1 MIIPAVWMS
10 ALVYGAMITI
20 LCLGFTLTH
29 MTAKIPNF
37 AHGTYAGFGV
47 YVTFSVVRMWEAS
60 PYIAFPIAMLLGGVI
75 GMILYSVVVATLR
88 KMGGGA
94 IVLTISTIALQIFM
108 AQILHIY
115 AFWSRQT
122 FGFYSY
128 GFILKK
134 YDFQWLGYQGIFPIS
149 LAVCVVTVIALHLL
163 LTKTNF
169 GIAMRATS
177 EDPMLASIL
186 GINTERIQLVS
197 WAVTGAMACLAGAM
211 LPLWF
216 QGSPTAG
223 GRLLT
228 STMAGSLL
236 GGLEN
241 IYGAVI
247 GGFGVGM
254 VEILLTGW
262 LMRVVGLWVG
272 EYRPLIPM
280 VIVIA
285 VLLIQPAGISGAI
298 ERWRVS
304 RKSQE
309 RQRELELEEASQ

>member
-47 YVTFSVVRMWEAS
+47 YVTFSVVRMWGAS
-60 PYIAFPIAMLLGGVI
+60 PYIAFPIAILLGGVI

-94 IVLTISTIALQIFM
+94 IVLTIF
-108 AQILHIY
+108 
-115 AFWSRQT
+115 
-122 FGFYSY
+122 
-128 GFILKK
+128 
-134 YDFQWLGYQGIFPIS
+134 GYQGIFPIS
-149 LAVCVVTVIALHLL
+149 LAVCVVTVLALHLL

-169 GIAMRATS
+169 GVAMRATS

-262 LMRVVGLWVG
+262 LMQVVGLWVG

-280 VIVIA
+280 IIVIA

-298 ERWRVS
+298 ERWRIS
-304 RKSQE
+304 RKSQA